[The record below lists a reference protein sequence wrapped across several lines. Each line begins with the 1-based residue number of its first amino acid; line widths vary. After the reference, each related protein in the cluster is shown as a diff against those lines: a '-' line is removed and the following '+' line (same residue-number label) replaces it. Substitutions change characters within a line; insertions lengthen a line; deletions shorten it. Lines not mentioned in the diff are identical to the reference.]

1 MSRYHVS
8 GACVLYSQG
17 AGMQVNESQQA
28 LTDSDLDKLKLSLSS
43 FLTKQQGLASSR
55 STPDAQSQ
63 HSGVP
68 QAPAAAAPA
77 NRARDKTAG
86 PAKMGKGSTEPAI
99 PLLQTVTGQ
108 MTELSKWSS
117 MLQTNAGV
125 TLQDD
130 ELADWLAGLL
140 RLHAGC

>member
-1 MSRYHVS
+1 
-8 GACVLYSQG
+8 
-17 AGMQVNESQQA
+17 MQVNESQQA
-28 LTDSDLDKLKLSLSS
+28 LADSDLDKLKLSLSS
-43 FLTKQQGLASSR
+43 FLTKQQGLASNR
-55 STPDAQSQ
+55 STPDAQAQ
-63 HSGVP
+63 HPSVP
-68 QAPAAAAPA
+68 QAPALAMAPA
-77 NRARDKTAG
+77 GKAADKAAG
-86 PAKMGKGSTEPAI
+86 SAKKGKGTTEPAV

-108 MTELSKWSS
+108 MTELSRWSS

>member
-1 MSRYHVS
+1 
-8 GACVLYSQG
+8 
-17 AGMQVNESQQA
+17 MQVHESQQPLA
-28 LTDSDLDKLKLSLSS
+28 DADFDKLKLSLSS

-55 STPDAQSQ
+55 STPDAEAQ
-63 HSGVP
+63 HCAVP
-68 QAPAAAAPA
+68 QAPALAAAPA
-77 NRARDKTAG
+77 IKAADKAAG
-86 PAKMGKGSTEPAI
+86 PAKKGKGSTEPAL

-108 MTELSKWSS
+108 VTDLSRWSS

-140 RLHAGC
+140 RLHVSC